1 MPSVAVYNNSGY
13 TISLTAC
20 SSSGSVV
27 TSKQNFTSASEG
39 QTGTYTFGT
48 GTSYLLISCSG
59 SIKWRTSNTATG
71 VYYELSDDNKVQPTG
86 STWPARVA
94 FVASSSGGGGGGNTG
109 GTAYYYYAYGYNI
122 TTGTYYSGNYSNS
135 NSLSSYS
142 MYRSTFENNVS
153 IPSSVTYKGYCR
165 GASKSA
171 CLNYYNQY
179 GVEGTGSS
187 ASLSSTK
194 PYVVFFYQNSSSGGG
209 GSSGGSQTYYCYDT
223 DKKYITSGTFS
234 SSITA
239 PSIEGYTYQGYIYYN
254 TLDQCLDQFP
264 SYDYYT
270 SSYSGTAATVVFF
283 YTKVAT
289 GWQKG
294 TSYGTKTG
302 TTNFSYTTPANDLD
316 YFFFTPTQAGSV
328 RIYSTGSSSYT
339 KYDDHVFIFQS
350 SSFPTISNAN
360 TDGAGIF
367 TGYLKYDDGSN
378 YTTTYG
384 SRFSVTQEVA
394 ANTTYC
400 VVFSNYARN
409 TISGGTIYIEFTPS
423 VTYNFQI
430 NYNVHGG
437 TGGPS
442 SPTTGTATTTTKT
455 LTISSTTPSRASSNF
470 LGWSLSE
477 TATKADYQPG
487 GTITLSIVSGTS
499 STITLH
505 AVWQVIPWTLYY
517 QINEVVLNS
526 SGTIVSQ
533 TNNIY
538 SNNIPNIS
546 TYNYTFYSSS
556 SSYTK
561 KGYSIKAITTSA
573 DPNSNS
579 SGISY
584 NASSGASS
592 SSSPNIIYYI
602 FKPNQYTYSFN
613 LNGGSGTINN
623 VTGYYKENITIPIT
637 KPTKTD
643 YRFLGWSTN
652 PNATSATYS
661 AGRVITIN
669 NASNVT
675 LYAVWRPLF
684 YWTGNKN
691 IILQKNNLI
700 NTYINST
707 NVNTFQNL
715 LKNYID
721 STYNISTINQ
731 STKITKDFYNIMAA
745 LLEITLLNAND
756 KITAQHWI
764 NLQDAYNDYNP
775 INLID
780 FEYVKNTDN
789 TYELTA
795 WKETLN
801 GTPSTI
807 IQIPEGG
814 VII

>member
-1 MPSVAVYNNSGY
+1 MPSIAVYNNSGY
-13 TISLTAC
+13 TVSLTAY
-20 SSSGSVV
+20 SASDTIL
-27 TSKQNFTSASEG
+27 TSKQNFSSASEG
-39 QTGTYTFGT
+39 QTGTYTFNVN
-48 GTSYLLISCSG
+48 TSYIKISCSG
-59 SIKWRTSNTATG
+59 SIKWRTSFTATG
-71 VYYELSDDNKVQPTG
+71 VYYEYSVDKKIQPTN
-86 STWPARVA
+86 TNWPERVA
-94 FVASSSGGGGGGNTG
+94 FVASSSGGGGGNTG
-109 GTAYYYYAYGYNI
+109 GTTYYYYAYGYNV
-122 TTGTYYSGNYSNS
+122 TTGAYYSGNYSNS

-153 IPSSVTYKGYCR
+153 IPNSVTYKGYCR

-209 GSSGGSQTYYCYDT
+209 GGGNTGGSQTYYCYDT

-234 SSITA
+234 NSITA
-239 PSIEGYTYQGYIYYN
+239 PSIEGYTYQGYIFYN
-254 TLDQCLDQFP
+254 TLEQCLNQFP
-264 SYDYYT
+264 SYDYQT

-283 YTKVAT
+283 YTK
-289 GWQKG
+289 
-294 TSYGTKTG
+294 
-302 TTNFSYTTPANDLD
+302 
-316 YFFFTPTQAGSV
+316 
-328 RIYSTGSSSYT
+328 
-339 KYDDHVFIFQS
+339 
-350 SSFPTISNAN
+350 
-360 TDGAGIF
+360 
-367 TGYLKYDDGSN
+367 
-378 YTTTYG
+378 
-384 SRFSVTQEVA
+384 A
-394 ANTTYC
+394 A
-400 VVFSNYARN
+400 A
-409 TISGGTIYIEFTPS
+409 PS

-442 SPTTGTATTTTKT
+442 SPTTGTATTTSKS

-487 GTITLSIVSGTS
+487 QSITLSIVSGTS

-533 TNNIY
+533 TDNVY

-546 TYNYTFYSSS
+546 TYDYTFYSSS

-573 DPNSNS
+573 DTNSNS

-584 NASSGASS
+584 NASSGSS
-592 SSSPNIIYYI
+592 SSTSRKIIYYI
-602 FKPNQYTYSFN
+602 FKPNQYTYTFN
-613 LNGGSGTINN
+613 LNGGSGTISS
-623 VTGYYKENITIPIT
+623 VTGYYKENITIPTT
-637 KPTKTD
+637 KPTKTN

-652 PNATSATYS
+652 SNATSVTYS
-661 AGRVITIN
+661 PGKTITIN
-669 NASNVT
+669 STSNVT

-684 YWTGNKN
+684 YWTGNKD

-715 LKNYID
+715 LKSYID

-764 NLQDAYNDYNP
+764 NLQDAYNNYNP
-775 INLID
+775 INVID
-780 FEYVKNTDN
+780 FEYVKNADN

-795 WKETLN
+795 WKGTLD